1 MLGGNMMQFNEFV
14 NHKERESRR
23 HLKIIKKVLETAKPS
38 FKVKSFMDD
47 EDQYIFV
54 YAPDENFTFEG
65 IRIYPIGD
73 GYAYKIQNTENTHPF
88 GMAYGLN
95 IEKMFSDHMS
105 DEANAKDAAK
115 NVADDIRREIRK
127 FFELTG
133 EAEQDIAGSKID
145 SGDKYLLKTGGTD
158 YSSLIFNKM

>member
-1 MLGGNMMQFNEFV
+1 
-14 NHKERESRR
+14 
-23 HLKIIKKVLETAKPS
+23 
-38 FKVKSFMDD
+38 
-47 EDQYIFV
+47 
-54 YAPDENFTFEG
+54 
-65 IRIYPIGD
+65 
-73 GYAYKIQNTENTHPF
+73 
-88 GMAYGLN
+88 MAYGLN